1 MPGCLS
7 MNENRKHTIKRY
19 QDARRHLRNNPTPQ
33 EKKLW
38 YYLKGHNL
46 GYKFQRQHSI
56 GFYIVDFYC
65 SMKKLVIELD
75 GNAHAE
81 NQEYDRERTTY
92 LSNLGYTV
100 LRFWNAEIDTDL
112 GRVLE
117 KIETYLN
124 QNKSS

>member
-1 MPGCLS
+1 
-7 MNENRKHTIKRY
+7 
-19 QDARRHLRNNPTPQ
+19 
-33 EKKLW
+33 
-38 YYLKGHNL
+38 
-46 GYKFQRQHSI
+46 
-56 GFYIVDFYC
+56 
-65 SMKKLVIELD
+65 MKKLVIELD